1 MEGLEE
7 VKGLLKK
14 ETPISWLRM
23 ILAEELREEE
33 QFQQGNI
40 PIPPSLQ
47 TVWDQLSL
55 FLGQHTRVTG
65 GTIRDW
71 RLSLTEQD

>member
-7 VKGLLKK
+7 VKGLLKQ
-14 ETPISWLRM
+14 ETPTSWLRG
-23 ILAEELREEE
+23 ILAEELWEEE
-33 QFQQGNI
+33 QFQQGNV

-47 TVWDQLSL
+47 TVWDQLSI

-65 GTIRDW
+65 GTIRD
-71 RLSLTEQD
+71 